1 MRNPNRTANK
11 RRAENEE
18 NVRPDTLIVAN
29 SRYGS
34 SNQYTQWLIDRLGAV
49 AMSNNKQQLGYT
61 SLYRNIIWVGAIRD
75 AVISNVHM
83 LWQNHHN
90 FGLDGKKIIICG
102 VGIGDPENP
111 DYFNKVM
118 ARSGC
123 GPEFC
128 SRYIL
133 PGRID
138 QSRLRLIDRPQFDK
152 FLIDSK
158 RIYGEETHLLV
169 NERAADNYNGVDA
182 RALEPVIQEI
192 LATRY

>member
-34 SNQYTQWLIDRLGAV
+34 SNQYTQWLIDRLGAD
-49 AMSNNKQQLGYT
+49 AMSYNKQQLGYT

-138 QSRLRLIDRPQFDK
+138 LSRLRLIDRPQVDK

>member
-34 SNQYTQWLIDRLGAV
+34 SNQYTQWLIDRLGAD
-49 AMSNNKQQLGYT
+49 AMSYNKQQLGYT

-83 LWQNHHN
+83 LWLNHHN

-169 NERAADNYNGVDA
+169 NERAADNYNGVD
-182 RALEPVIQEI
+182 
-192 LATRY
+192 

>member
-34 SNQYTQWLIDRLGAV
+34 SNQYTQWLIDRLGAD
-49 AMSNNKQQLGYT
+49 AMSYNKQQLGYT

-102 VGIGDPENP
+102 VGIGEQAAEQAQAHRQTAVRQVPH
-111 DYFNKVM
+111 
-118 ARSGC
+118 
-123 GPEFC
+123 
-128 SRYIL
+128 
-133 PGRID
+133 
-138 QSRLRLIDRPQFDK
+138 RLKEDIRRR
-152 FLIDSK
+152 DSSA
-158 RIYGEETHLLV
+158 G
-169 NERAADNYNGVDA
+169 
-182 RALEPVIQEI
+182 Q
-192 LATRY
+192 